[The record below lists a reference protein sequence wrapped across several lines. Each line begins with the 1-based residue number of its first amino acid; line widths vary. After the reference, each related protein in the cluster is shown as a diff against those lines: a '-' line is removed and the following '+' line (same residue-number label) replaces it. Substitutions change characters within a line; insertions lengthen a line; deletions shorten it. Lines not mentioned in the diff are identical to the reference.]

1 MRSIL
6 FAALLAATMGA
17 APAPSQGNVTV
28 HIRMFAFVP
37 QTLRVVVGTSVR
49 FVNDDSEAH
58 TVTSSDRS
66 FDSGGLDTG
75 DAWVHV
81 FSKVGTYAY
90 FCALHPYM
98 KGSVVVV
105 KESGK

>member
-6 FAALLAATMGA
+6 FAALLGATLGA
-17 APAPSQGNVTV
+17 TSAPAPTATV
-28 HIRMFAFVP
+28 HIRGFAYVP
-37 QTLRVVVGTSVR
+37 ATLHVVVGASVR
-49 FVNDDSEAH
+49 FVNDDGEAH
-58 TVTSSDRS
+58 TVTSSDRV

-75 DAWVHV
+75 DAWTHV
-81 FSKVGTYAY
+81 FSKAGTYSY

-105 KESGK
+105 KEGGR

>member
-6 FAALLAATMGA
+6 LLALLATMGA
-17 APAPSQGNVTV
+17 TAGNSQAVATV
-28 HIRMFAFVP
+28 HIRGFAFVP
-37 QTLRVVVGTSVR
+37 QTLRVVVGSSVR

-58 TVTSSDRS
+58 TVTSSDRL

-81 FSKVGTYAY
+81 FSDAGTFRY

-98 KGSVVVV
+98 KGSVVVTKAV
-105 KESGK
+105 RK